1 MTDPPVGSEQ
11 TGGSLSAN
19 FATLAQVLVDNII
32 LGSVLRVFVE
42 GAVFAQKFWRGL
54 AHDDC

>member
-19 FATLAQVLVDNII
+19 FATLAQICGRGDTVEALTHVL
-32 LGSVLRVFVE
+32 
-42 GAVFAQKFWRGL
+42 AQQR
-54 AHDDC
+54 